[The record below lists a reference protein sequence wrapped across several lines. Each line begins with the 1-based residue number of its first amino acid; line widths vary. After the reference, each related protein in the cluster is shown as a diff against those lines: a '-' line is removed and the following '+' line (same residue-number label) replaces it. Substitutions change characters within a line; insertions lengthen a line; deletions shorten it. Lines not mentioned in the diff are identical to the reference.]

1 MPIFSLFFTIFAA
14 LTIHPHYYHC
24 NGNTLLFFQNALLG
38 VLFVSIAAG
47 IIGTYVVSRRMVFIT
62 GGITHA
68 CFGGLGL
75 GFFLGIN
82 PIAMAAVFAI
92 AAATGV
98 EWMSTR
104 QNVRQDS
111 AIGVIWALGMAL
123 GTLFIFLSPGY
134 VPELTS
140 FLFGNVLTITSTD
153 IILFAAYLVVL
164 LAFFAVFY
172 PQILLCAFD
181 PDFAATRRLKVST
194 INLAMTIMIAI
205 CIVLTIRLIGIM
217 LLLSLLTMPQMIAEM
232 FTNRFHHMMI
242 ISSLVSIAC
251 SVLGIFCSYWI
262 AVPASATIVLTLV
275 AAYAMARI
283 IRIIKA
289 S

>member
-1 MPIFSLFFTIFAA
+1 MEILS
-14 LTIHPHYYHC
+14 YS
-24 NGNTLLFFQNALLG
+24 FFQNALLG

-181 PDFAATRRLKVST
+181 PDFAATRRLRVSV

-275 AAYAMARI
+275 AAYALARI

>member
-1 MPIFSLFFTIFAA
+1 MEILS
-14 LTIHPHYYHC
+14 YS
-24 NGNTLLFFQNALLG
+24 FFQNALLG

-217 LLLSLLTMPQMIAEM
+217 LLMSLLTMPQMIAEM

-275 AAYAMARI
+275 AAYAVARI